1 MLPSQ
6 KPDTRPAV
14 THQPKVRHYAAK
26 PRKPVDQQKKYRKK
40 SKRRGW
46 FSKRFKDMAEDIFDV
61 VEDIFD

>member
-1 MLPSQ
+1 M
-6 KPDTRPAV
+6 
-14 THQPKVRHYAAK
+14 RHYAAK